1 MQQVSQEFTEQL
13 QSGKTVAKLILYKP
27 DEAGQ
32 DKKEAEPE
40 GNKCTG
46 EDMVTILTAQTDAM
60 FAAAKVIYGC
70 CPTEG
75 DVYPLSIEAD
85 R

>member
-1 MQQVSQEFTEQL
+1 MQQVSQEFTEL
-13 QSGKTVAKLILYKP
+13 LESGKAVAKLVLYKP

-32 DKKEAEPE
+32 DRKEAEPE
-40 GNKCTG
+40 ENKCIG
-46 EDMVTILTAQTDAM
+46 EDIVAILTAQTDAM
-60 FAAAKVIYGC
+60 FGAAKVIYGC

-75 DVYPLSIEAD
+75 EVYPLSVEAD